1 MKKVLVMLLVL
12 GLLTGVVGFTPVKAA
27 TSIVVQITIGS
38 TKGTISGK
46 QVVLDQPPIIE
57 SGRTLVPFRFIGEAI
72 GATVSWVA
80 ASKKVTYVLGK
91 TTIVLTIGSTT
102 GTVNGKKV
110 TLEVAPK
117 ITSSGRTIVPIR
129 FVSENIG
136 AKVDWN
142 ATTHMVTVTLA
153 GGTPVTAKFHIGVIT
168 GTVSQS
174 EDEFDGAQRLLKDYG
189 DAKNGGIFTTLT
201 FPDNFTSEQETT
213 ISEVVGLADDPL
225 MKAIVFD
232 QAVVGATEAFKQVRA
247 KRPDILLFAG
257 DAAED
262 PILISAAAD
271 QIVSEDDPSMG
282 YYMVWNAKQMGAK
295 TFVYTSFPRHMS
307 MEVLSRQRNI
317 CEQACKDM
325 GITFVFQTCPD
336 PVSDIGVAG
345 AQQFMLE
352 NTPTWIKKYGKATAF
367 YNTNLAEIE
376 PLLKMVIQGG
386 AIYAYATGPLLG
398 FPGALGL
405 DLSAEKGNFPAITAK
420 VQAAVVA
427 AGDSGHIATWAWSKG
442 YSFAAGLGEY
452 AKNIIE
458 GTAKLG
464 NKADLLAALV
474 KYTPGAA
481 WSGIP
486 YKDLNTGKTLTN
498 NLMMTMDSLCLG
510 KGYMGTTKNGVPA
523 KYLSIK

>member
-12 GLLTGVVGFTPVKAA
+12 GMLTGVVGFTPVKAA

-57 SGRTLVPFRFIGEAI
+57 NSRTLVPFRFIGEAI
-72 GATVSWVA
+72 GATVSWDA
-80 ASKKVTYVLGK
+80 ASKKVSYVLGK
-91 TTIVLTIGSTT
+91 ITIVLTIGSTT
-102 GTVNGKKV
+102 ATVNGKKV
-110 TLEVAPK
+110 TLDVAPK
-117 ITSSGRTIVPIR
+117 ITSAGRTIVPIR

-153 GGTPVTAKFHIGVIT
+153 GGTPVTPKFHIGVIT

-232 QAVVGATEAFKQVRA
+232 QAVVGTTEAFKQVRA

-271 QIVSEDDPSMG
+271 QVAGCDYIGQG
-282 YYMVWNAKQMGAK
+282 YLMVWMAKQMGAK

-307 MEVLSRQRNI
+307 MELLSRQRNI
-317 CEQACKDM
+317 VQQACKDM

-336 PVSDIGVAG
+336 PVSDVGVAG
-345 AQQFMLE
+345 AQQFLLE
-352 NTPTWIKKYGKATAF
+352 NTPTWIKKYGKLTAF
-367 YNTNLAEIE
+367 HNTNLAEIE
-376 PLLKMVIQGG
+376 PLLKMVIKGG
-386 AIYAYATGPLLG
+386 AMYPGMTGPLLG

-405 DLSAEKGNFPAITAK
+405 DLTAEKGNFPAIMTK
-420 VQAAVVA
+420 IEAAVVA

-442 YSFAAGLGEY
+442 YSMVTGLSEY

-464 NKADLLAALV
+464 NKADLLAAYT
-474 KYTPGAA
+474 KYTPGGS
-481 WSGIP
+481 WNGWN
-486 YKDLNTGKTLTN
+486 YVDLNSGKTLSN
-498 NLMMTMDSLCLG
+498 NFMMYMDSLRLG
-510 KGYMGTTKNGVPA
+510 VGYMGTTKLVIPT
-523 KYLSIK
+523 KYLTMK